1 MADGGV
7 FTASLTATSEG
18 ASTNNEAGDEPVQEV
33 KDFRVSYQF
42 ALGMVVMALVLQLDP
57 GWWNRGFPLQSR
69 AKSGN
74 PLIGLL
80 ELRRDNGESERVRL
94 QNIFL
99 YKAHGVRVSV
109 KIEEELERLDWRQ
122 LPAIAV
128 NVRGQ
133 SMLTEFGEEILADA
147 YLRLRRPIALS
158 EGFRQKQL
166 EWVASGFLDAFQCS
180 LPATIN
186 HLLETQP
193 HLEDL
198 SQRHQQE
205 EFAIELLQCISL
217 TKLIDIGNLIEQ
229 LAPGVFTKSWE
240 ALLAF
245 KQMLDAGQ
253 VPLYIPNFW
262 RELAFAIYRQNL
274 KKPAPLPA

>member
-1 MADGGV
+1 MADGGT
-7 FTASLTATSEG
+7 FTASLAATSEG
-18 ASTNNEAGDEPVQEV
+18 ATTSEIDDNRSHEH
-33 KDFRVSYQF
+33 KDYRVSYQF
-42 ALGMVVMALVLQLDP
+42 ALGMVLMALVLQLDP
-57 GWWNRGFPLQSR
+57 GWWSYGFPLQSR
-69 AKSGN
+69 VKPGN
-74 PLIGLL
+74 PLISLL
-80 ELRRDNGESERVRL
+80 ELRKNSHESERVRL

-109 KIEEELERLDWRQ
+109 KIEEELERLDWRK

-128 NVRGQ
+128 NVGGQ

-193 HLEDL
+193 QLEDL

-229 LAPGVFTKSWE
+229 LAPGVFAKSWE

-253 VPLYIPNFW
+253 IPLCIPSFW
-262 RELAFAIYRQNL
+262 RELAFAIYRQSL